1 MARLYRSILALSLVR
16 ISMARQWQAAM
27 ETPLGLMATAG
38 MSPMPTAAP
47 GSNGIPK
54 ELLRRQ
60 NDQYKYPPPD
70 NWCGF
75 VEGEYSNHLS
85 NLTQFIQY

>member
-1 MARLYRSILALSLVR
+1 MARLYNSILALSLVR
-16 ISMARQWQAAM
+16 TSMARQWQAAM

-60 NDQYKYPPPD
+60 NTQYQYPPPD

-75 VEGEYSNHLS
+75 VEGDYGIHLS
-85 NLTQFIQY
+85 NARYFIQY